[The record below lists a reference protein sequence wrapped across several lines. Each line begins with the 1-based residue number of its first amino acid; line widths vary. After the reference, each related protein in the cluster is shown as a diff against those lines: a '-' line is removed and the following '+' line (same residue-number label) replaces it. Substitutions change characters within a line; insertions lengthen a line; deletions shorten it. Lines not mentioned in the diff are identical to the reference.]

1 MPPGFLWPKKY
12 GRLNLQIFAGLLWE
26 EDMGSIGII
35 LDVVFILLP
44 GILVAVGVQRGFVRS
59 LVEFVGGIAALL
71 VTAMFSGYFADF
83 LCSVLKDSVKD
94 DMAVS
99 ILRACSALI
108 LFTALQLL
116 VRMAAKALDML
127 FKLPV
132 LNMLNRILGAVFGFL
147 KGAVVVLLLCAVLDI
162 AGPHFEVEGEPLSK
176 SLPESWV
183 YTNIYQTNPV
193 ASLFQLVE

>member
-1 MPPGFLWPKKY
+1 
-12 GRLNLQIFAGLLWE
+12 
-26 EDMGSIGII
+26 MGSMGIA
-35 LDVVFILLP
+35 LDVMFIVLA
-44 GILVAVGVQRGFVRS
+44 GILVAVGVYRGFVRS
-59 LVEFVGGIAALL
+59 LVEFVGGIAALIA
-71 VTAMFSGYFADF
+71 TAMFSGYFADF
-83 LCSVLKDSVKD
+83 LCSVLKDAMKD

-116 VRMAAKALDML
+116 VRVAAKALDML

-132 LNMLNRILGAVFGFL
+132 LNMLNRALGAVFGFL

-162 AGPHFEVEGEPLSK
+162 AGPHFEVGGEPLSH

-183 YTNIYQTNPV
+183 YANVYRTNPA
-193 ASLFQLVE
+193 ASLFQLAE